1 MEYASNV
8 SFMMVQQV
16 TNGIKI
22 SVTSNFEG
30 TSYRNYRLY
39 YAFSYQVSIENQSN
53 ETVQLLERH
62 WKIFDSLNDTEIVE
76 GSGVIGKKPIL
87 KPSEIYT
94 YRSNCFLT
102 SPIGAMSGFYNMVNL
117 ATTKTFKVFIPTFQ
131 LMVSNIHN

>member
-1 MEYASNV
+1 
-8 SFMMVQQV
+8 MVQQV

-22 SVTSNFEG
+22 SIISNFES

-39 YAFSYQVSIENQSN
+39 YAFSYHVTIENQSN

-62 WKIFDSLNDTEIVE
+62 WKIFDSLNNTEIVE

-87 KPSEIYT
+87 KPSQIHTYT
-94 YRSNCFLT
+94 SNCFLT
-102 SPIGAMSGFYNMVNL
+102 SPIGAMKGFYNMVNI
-117 ATTKTFKVFIPTFQ
+117 ATTKIFKVHIPAFQ

>member
-1 MEYASNV
+1 
-8 SFMMVQQV
+8 MVQQV

-22 SVTSNFEG
+22 SVSSNFEG

-39 YAFSYQVSIENQSN
+39 YAFSYQVTIENQSN

-62 WKIFDSLNDTEIVE
+62 WKIYDSLNKTEIVE

-87 KPSEIYT
+87 KPSEKYT
-94 YRSNCFLT
+94 YQSNCFL
-102 SPIGAMSGFYNMVNL
+102 SSHIGAMNGFYNMVNF

-131 LMVSNIHN
+131 LMVSNISN